1 MTTTAPLLEFRNV
14 TVYRDAQK
22 ALDRVTLQINEGEHL
37 AILGPNGS
45 GKSTLIAALTRDV
58 YPFLGDMDW
67 TLKIMGR
74 DRWHVFE
81 LRSMMGIVTNDLM
94 LACRRDY
101 TAREVVL
108 SGFFS
113 SIGIWPNHDVQ
124 PYMVE
129 KANEVM
135 ELLEITHLA
144 DRPLCETS
152 SGEGRRA
159 VIGRALVSDPK
170 ALILDEPST
179 SLDLKAMRELRD
191 IMSKV
196 ARTGK
201 SLILVTHHVDEIIPE
216 MDRVLFM
223 NDGRVVQDGPKK
235 DVLTAANLS
244 ELFGVP
250 VELAERDGYYNC
262 W

>member
-1 MTTTAPLLEFRNV
+1 MTNQPLLEFRNV

-22 ALDRVTLQINEGEHL
+22 ALDRVTLKIDEGEHL

-67 TLKIMGR
+67 TLRIMGR

-124 PYMVE
+124 PYMID
-129 KANEVM
+129 KANEVL

-191 IMSKV
+191 IMGKV

-223 NDGRVVQDGPKK
+223 NGGRVVRDGAKQ
-235 DVLTAANLS
+235 DVLTAPNLS

-250 VELAERDGYYNC
+250 VDLAERDGYYNC